1 VRVVCATNRDLLAMA
16 HDGKFREDLYYRI
29 NIFPITLPPLRQRLE
44 DIGLLA
50 DRFMRAAAERYKRPV
65 RLLPEGAVELLMS
78 YSWPGNVRELRN
90 IVEQAVLLERS
101 ERLEPELINRLLTD
115 RPARPAPPPT
125 PAPSSTGTRFIGR
138 DDQTP
143 PFALPVPAPVVP
155 IAVGTKVEDAERQL
169 ALRTLEAYAGDRVA
183 ACAALG
189 VDSARLDELIG
200 AAAGHA
206 QPAVP
211 HN

>member
-1 VRVVCATNRDLLAMA
+1 
-16 HDGKFREDLYYRI
+16 
-29 NIFPITLPPLRQRLE
+29 
-44 DIGLLA
+44 
-50 DRFMRAAAERYKRPV
+50 
-65 RLLPEGAVELLMS
+65 MS
-78 YSWPGNVRELRN
+78 
-90 IVEQAVLLERS
+90 
-101 ERLEPELINRLLTD
+101 T
-115 RPARPAPPPT
+115 PT
-125 PAPSSTGTRFIGR
+125 PAMGARYIGR

-143 PFALPVPAPVVP
+143 PTAFALPIPAPVVP

-189 VDSARLDELIG
+189 VDSARLDELLG
-200 AAAGHA
+200 SSDGES

>member
-1 VRVVCATNRDLLAMA
+1 
-16 HDGKFREDLYYRI
+16 
-29 NIFPITLPPLRQRLE
+29 
-44 DIGLLA
+44 
-50 DRFMRAAAERYKRPV
+50 
-65 RLLPEGAVELLMS
+65 MS

-90 IVEQAVLLERS
+90 LIEQAVLLERS

-115 RPARPAPPPT
+115 RPTRSAPPPT
-125 PAPSSTGTRFIGR
+125 PPPSTMTARFVGR
-138 DDQTP
+138 DDPTG
-143 PFALPVPAPVVP
+143 PFTLPSGASAPVVP

-189 VDSARLDELIG
+189 VDAARLEELVG
-200 AAAGHA
+200 STYA

>member
-1 VRVVCATNRDLLAMA
+1 
-16 HDGKFREDLYYRI
+16 
-29 NIFPITLPPLRQRLE
+29 LRHRLE

-65 RLLPEGAVELLMS
+65 RALPEATVELLMS
-78 YSWPGNVRELRN
+78 YAWPGNVRELRN
-90 IVEQAVLLERS
+90 LIEQAVLLERG
-101 ERLEPELINRLLTD
+101 ERLEPELVNRLLTE
-115 RPARPAPPPT
+115 RPSRAATPPT
-125 PAPSSTGTRFIGR
+125 PPPSSSNLARFIGR

-143 PFALPVPAPVVP
+143 PFALPTPPPVVP

-183 ACAALG
+183 TCAALG

-200 AAAGHA
+200 GAHGDA

>member
-1 VRVVCATNRDLLAMA
+1 MA

-65 RLLPEGAVELLMS
+65 RLLPEGAVELLMA

-90 IVEQAVLLERS
+90 LVEQAVLLERS
-101 ERLEPELINRLLTD
+101 ERLEPELVNRLLTD
-115 RPARPAPPPT
+115 RPARPAPTPT
-125 PAPSSTGTRFIGR
+125 PAPSVARYIGR

-143 PFALPVPAPVVP
+143 TGLTLPTPPPVVP

-183 ACAALG
+183 TCAALG
-189 VDSARLDELIG
+189 VDAARLDELIG
-200 AAAGHA
+200 AALGNA